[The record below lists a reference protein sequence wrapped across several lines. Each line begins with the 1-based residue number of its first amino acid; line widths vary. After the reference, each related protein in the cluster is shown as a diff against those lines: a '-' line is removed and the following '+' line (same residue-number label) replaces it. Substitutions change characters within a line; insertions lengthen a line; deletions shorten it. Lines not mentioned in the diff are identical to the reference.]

1 MAAPANDLLVNAQVL
16 LPLTTQVSGDNSEA
30 TIESGEVRGQ
40 GGSPYFTA
48 DFTVWYRWTAPST
61 ASATFTVTGSPVDYV
76 VTIWQAASGATD
88 PVTDFADLEIVD
100 SGDGTDVPLT
110 FTPVAD
116 RMYYIQYA
124 GFNFASSGPFTLSY
138 PPVGPYPFASGIAAR
153 NGTSSH
159 TIPFG
164 FTSTSGSLLCVVVFG
179 GVTHAASGWTE
190 QLSPVSSGELSVFT
204 KTSAGDSSITVT
216 HNASNYPVAWA
227 AYEFPAGSS
236 YTVGSSDNDSS
247 DTFPG
252 LSGLP
257 GTEQL
262 IIAARGRI
270 AGGSESGAG
279 TTWTAP
285 WVESVD
291 LFTAASGTDGCYLTI
306 GVQPDYTSTSI
317 TPTASTTHDGTWGVG
332 DREKAVFAIEVAAP
346 GGGGTHDGVGTAAGT
361 STASGSAT
369 VTRSASGTASG
380 TAAVSGAATRTISST
395 ATTTGTATASAVSV
409 VGRNATSTTAGT
421 SDTTGAAT
429 ITRTTVG
436 TATGTAGGDGTATIT
451 AVAVATTSTASTASG
466 AGALTRITTGTAAGT
481 AAASGD
487 ATLTGA
493 SAYGDATGTSTAS
506 GASTV
511 VHAATGTA
519 SAVSTGAGAATVDTD
534 GTGAASAVG
543 TASGDATTAVG
554 NTSTAP
560 GISAATGTASILC
573 MAAGVAD
580 GVSSVSGSAGIVI
593 AAVGTAAGISTAV
606 GVSEGRRRPGVLT
619 AGTRRSR
626 LTAGALRGPTT
637 GA

>member
-40 GGSPYFTA
+40 GGSEYFTA

-138 PPVGPYPFASGIAAR
+138 SPVGPYPFASGIAAR

-179 GVTHAASGWTE
+179 GVTHDASGWTE

-236 YTVGSSDNDSS
+236 YTVGSSDNASS

-306 GVQPDYTSTSI
+306 GVQPDYTGTSI
-317 TPTASTTHDGTWGVG
+317 TPTASTTYDGTWGVG
-332 DREKAVFAIEVAAP
+332 DREKAVFAIEVADP
-346 GGGGTHDGVGTAAGT
+346 GGGGTHDGAGTAAGT

-369 VTRSASGTASG
+369 VTWSASGAAAG
-380 TAAVSGAATRTISST
+380 TATASGAATSTISST
-395 ATTTGTATASAVSV
+395 ATTAGAATASAVAA

-421 SDTTGAAT
+421 SAAAGTAAITWADAAGPAAGTSGSGGAAT
-429 ITRTTVG
+429 IT
-436 TATGTAGGDGTATIT
+436 AL
-451 AVAVATTSTASTASG
+451 AVATASAASTADG
-466 AGALTRITTGTAAGT
+466 VGALTLTAAGAAAGT
-481 AAASGD
+481 AAASGA
-487 ATLTGA
+487 ATLVGA
-493 SAYGDATGTSTAS
+493 ETYGDAAGVSSASGTST
-506 GASTV
+506 V
-511 VHAATGTA
+511 VLSAAGTA
-519 SAVSTGAGAATVDTD
+519 SAVSA
-534 GTGAASAVG
+534 AVG
-543 TASGDATTAVG
+543 TADIVRV
-554 NTSTAP
+554 ST
-560 GISAATGTASILC
+560 
-573 MAAGVAD
+573 GVAE
-580 GVSSVSGSAGIVI
+580 GVSSTSGAAGIVI
-593 AAVGTAAGISTAV
+593 AVVGTAGGISAAA

-619 AGTRRSR
+619 VGTRRSR